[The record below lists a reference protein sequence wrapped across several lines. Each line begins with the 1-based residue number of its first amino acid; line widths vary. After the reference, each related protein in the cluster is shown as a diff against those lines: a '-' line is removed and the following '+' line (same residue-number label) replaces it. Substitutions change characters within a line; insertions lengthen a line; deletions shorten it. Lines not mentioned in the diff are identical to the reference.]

1 MVGLKTTLVALA
13 LSLHALAA
21 PVLDT
26 RQACADVIVIYA
38 RGTTETAP
46 IGDSTS
52 VGADLEADLVSALGG
67 KSLSF
72 QGVDYPASILGF
84 LEGGDPQG
92 STNMATMLTSAAT
105 SCPNV
110 SSSQE
115 TLYRLDASSDLF
127 PQCEQAAIVSSGYSQ
142 GGQLVHNSAKQLSAA
157 VSARINAVV
166 IFGDPDDG
174 QAVAGIAASK
184 VDVICHTGDNICQ
197 GGIEVLPPHL
207 DYQMDTPSAAA
218 FIAARV

>member
-52 VGADLEADLVSALGG
+52 CPRRQI
-67 KSLSF
+67 SLSF

-115 TLYRLDASSDLF
+115 TLYRLDASSDPF